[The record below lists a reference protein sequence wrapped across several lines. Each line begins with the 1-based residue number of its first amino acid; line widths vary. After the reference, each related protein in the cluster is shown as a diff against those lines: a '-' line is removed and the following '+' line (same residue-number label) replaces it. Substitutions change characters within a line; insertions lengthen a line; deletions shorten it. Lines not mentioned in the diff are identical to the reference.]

1 MTPMWPI
8 LITPATSLPVTLEEV
23 KKAANVDF
31 PDDDALLENYLKAA
45 FRYLNGWHG
54 ILGHSIVNE
63 TYKIEVEEP
72 FGHKITIPFHDVI
85 DIVITWEDGDSNVQT
100 LPPEHYKVVP
110 TATGTE
116 LRFIGAGDLSFPLT
130 ITFITGFGDKAEDVP
145 PPIKV
150 AIMMLAVYWYEHREA
165 ASDIV
170 QNKLPFAV
178 DALLAPYRRIHV

>member
-1 MTPMWPI
+1 MRPMWPM

-31 PDDDALLENYLKAA
+31 ADDDALLENYRKAA

-54 ILGHSIVNE
+54 ILGRSIVNE

-72 FGHKITIPFHDVI
+72 FGHKITIPFHDVK
-85 DIVITWEDGDSNVQT
+85 DVIVSYEDGNGIVQN
-100 LPPEHYKVVP
+100 LQADRYKVVP
-110 TATGTE
+110 TATGTK
-116 LRFIGAGDLSFPLT
+116 LRFVAPSNLSFPLT
-130 ITFITGFGDKAEDVP
+130 ITFITGFGDSAEDVP
-145 PPIKV
+145 SPIKV

-178 DALLAPYRRIHV
+178 DALLAPYRRIPV

>member
-1 MTPMWPI
+1 MRPMWPI
-8 LITPATSLPVTLEEV
+8 LITPANCLPVTLEEV

-31 PDDDALLENYLKAA
+31 SDDDDLLGNYLKAA

-54 ILGHSIVNE
+54 VLGRSIVNE

-72 FGHKITIPFHDVI
+72 FGHKITIPFYDVKDVSI
-85 DIVITWEDGDSNVQT
+85 SYEDGKGNVQT
-100 LPPEHYKVVP
+100 LLADRYKVLP

-116 LRFIGAGDLSFPLT
+116 LRFIAASGLSFPLK

-145 PPIKV
+145 SPIKV

-178 DALLAPYRRIHV
+178 DALLAPYRRIPV